1 MRSKQKSEVKWYRH
15 DVIFLTRVC
24 ACFEFNRSE
33 RWIQLIGIRIATMT
47 ELIRFSFLIKKR
59 LQRSTAPD
67 SHKIIIKAIG
77 CTEQKKSPD
86 EGNE

>member
-1 MRSKQKSEVKWYRH
+1 
-15 DVIFLTRVC
+15 
-24 ACFEFNRSE
+24 
-33 RWIQLIGIRIATMT
+33 MT